1 MINLFGSGCLSGG
14 LGVMMGI
21 LVSGKI
27 SGGHI
32 NPAGWFIKRFN
43 IWYFLKDLKKEN
55 CVKIKQKLKKEQL
68 KLVKELINNMMT
80 IYY

>member
-32 NPAGWFIKRFN
+32 NPAG
-43 IWYFLKDLKKEN
+43 
-55 CVKIKQKLKKEQL
+55 
-68 KLVKELINNMMT
+68 
-80 IYY
+80 